1 MRPQKNGYVAWFVAL
16 EEILPVKPQRQDVS
30 GTGKADVADSNAAQA
45 QLR

>member
-30 GTGKADVADSNAAQA
+30 GKADVADSNAAQA